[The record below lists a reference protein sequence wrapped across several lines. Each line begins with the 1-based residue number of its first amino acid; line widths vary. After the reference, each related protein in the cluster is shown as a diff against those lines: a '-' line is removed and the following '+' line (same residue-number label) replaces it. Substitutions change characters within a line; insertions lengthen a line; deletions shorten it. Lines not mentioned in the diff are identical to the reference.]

1 MPVRVLTP
9 VLAGRGVAIRVVGRV
24 ELIRELAVDI
34 LRAQPVAADTC
45 PEAEGMQAVVVAAVT
60 AKDEFAISSK
70 RKERRKPNQSCRA
83 LQVQAPG

>member
-1 MPVRVLTP
+1 
-9 VLAGRGVAIRVVGRV
+9 VAIRVVGLV

-45 PEAEGMQAVVVAAVT
+45 PEAEAEGMQAVVVAAVT

-70 RKERRKPNQSCRA
+70 
-83 LQVQAPG
+83 